1 MVKEAIFL
9 DLPLRC
15 SLVLATKECVSRI
28 FLEAGTNK
36 IHFLRQP
43 PEIWHLLNGVTPYH
57 RVSNYQQFI

>member
-43 PEIWHLLNGVTPYH
+43 PEIWHLLSRRAKLIEVIFVVTG
-57 RVSNYQQFI
+57 